1 MTIVQSKTSALLNGG
16 LQPKIAKAHPEMESL
31 NLKLRDAEGLLAA
44 AGREV
49 AAVEANLA
57 RPRPTWP

>member
-1 MTIVQSKTSALLNGG
+1 MTIVQSRLLLLLNGG
-16 LQPKIAKAHPEMESL
+16 PAAQNRSPEMESL